1 MNTYTCKEPFLREN
15 FPHSIIER
23 DEHGGVVG
31 TYKGYWNS
39 RARRFTLYPDY
50 NHPARV
56 PGTVLKKHTV
66 FDGYVRCTPAPRSA
80 PSVAAKS
87 RGDSH
92 DVGIKSSTRQ
102 AMKDVIGQV
111 KMKI

>member
-1 MNTYTCKEPFLREN
+1 MNTYTCKEPYLREN
-15 FPHSIIER
+15 YPHSIIER
-23 DEHGGVVG
+23 DGNGSVVG

-39 RARRFTLYPDY
+39 KARRFTLYPDY

-56 PGTVLKKHTV
+56 PGTELKKHTV
-66 FDGYVRCTPAPRSA
+66 FDGYVRCTPAPRRAEGATS
-80 PSVAAKS
+80 KS

-102 AMKDVIGQV
+102 AMKDVIGQE
-111 KMKI
+111 KIKF